1 MNIIKTN
8 SVLQKEIKRYKSE
21 GKTVGFV
28 PTMGFFHEGHLSLM
42 NIAKEKCDIVVVSL
56 FVNPTQ
62 FAPGEDLDI
71 YPRNFE
77 KDEKLAISAGV
88 DMLFC
93 PDLDEIYPKGYLTYI
108 YTEQLSSILCG
119 KFRKEHFQGVTTIVA
134 KLFNIVQPDIAVFG
148 QKDYQQAIIIKRMVR
163 DLNFPIKIILGPIIR
178 ERDGIAMSSR
188 NKYLSKDERDQ
199 AKIINIALKKAKEEF
214 DSGINDANIIKENIR
229 KKIQTSD
236 LARIEYIEI
245 VNSVNLDSIK
255 RVKSGTF
262 AAVAVYYGKTRLID
276 NINF

>member
-1 MNIIKTN
+1 MNIVKTISEIQKKIK
-8 SVLQKEIKRYKSE
+8 KYKSE

-42 NIAKEKCDIVVVSL
+42 DIAKEKCDIVVVSL

-77 KDEKLAISAGV
+77 RDEKLAISAGV
-88 DMLFC
+88 DILFY

-134 KLFNIVQPDIAVFG
+134 KLFNIVQPNIAVFG

-188 NKYLSKDERDQ
+188 NKYLSKEERDQ

-214 DSGINDANIIKENIR
+214 DSGIIEANLIKENIR

-255 RVKSGTF
+255 SVKSGTF

-276 NINF
+276 NIDF

>member
-1 MNIIKTN
+1 MNIVKTISEIQKKIK
-8 SVLQKEIKRYKSE
+8 KYKSE

-42 NIAKEKCDIVVVSL
+42 DIAKEKCDIVVVSL

-77 KDEKLAISAGV
+77 RDEKLAISAGV
-88 DMLFC
+88 DILFY

-134 KLFNIVQPDIAVFG
+134 KLFNIVQPNIAVFG

-188 NKYLSKDERDQ
+188 NKYLSKEERDQ

-214 DSGINDANIIKENIR
+214 DSGIIEANIIKENIR

-255 RVKSGTF
+255 SVKSGTF

-276 NINF
+276 NIDF